1 MNNISNVFVNCD
13 LKCSAAQ
20 CTLKLFEQNACHKS
34 DVVLSRSGINLRSS
48 VFDVVLINPPYVV
61 TTSDELAESQNGASL
76 EASWAG
82 GIDGTELLY
91 GEVFSI
97 KSELTECSRSAAP
110 GCDFTK

>member
-1 MNNISNVFVNCD
+1 MNCD
-13 LKCSAAQ
+13 LKYSAAE
-20 CTLKLFEQNACHKS
+20 CTQKLFEQNACRKS
-34 DVVLSRSGINLRSS
+34 DVVLSRSGMNLRSS

-91 GEVFSI
+91 GEIFSM
-97 KSELTECSRSAAP
+97 KNKLTICS
-110 GCDFTK
+110 